1 MSDVLLL
8 SLGTT
13 LRLARGGRAVRSTSL
28 RRAGASVAAAS
39 VRMGAT
45 GRLRRAYPV
54 TDMVEAIA
62 ARRALRAA
70 IERRATAR
78 ARDLHDHRGDAG
90 RPAAACPTPSGSTP
104 RLG

>member
-13 LRLARGGRAVRSTSL
+13 LGWRAATRSSPTACGAPGRR
-28 RRAGASVAAAS
+28 VAAVS

-54 TDMVEAIA
+54 TDLVEAVA
-62 ARRALRAA
+62 ARRALRGGA
-70 IERRATAR
+70 RPPRDR
-78 ARDLHDHRGDAG
+78 AR
-90 RPAAACPTPSGSTP
+90 S
-104 RLG
+104 

>member
-13 LRLARGGRAVRSTSL
+13 LGWRAADAQFADGL

-54 TDMVEAIA
+54 TDLVEAVA

-70 IERRATAR
+70 IDGRATAR
-78 ARDLHDHRGDAG
+78 ARDLAR
-90 RPAAACPTPSGSTP
+90 RPRRCWPTRRACPTRSGSTP
-104 RLG
+104 PLG